1 MQTCTFARACFAHSN
16 SEFMPM
22 RLVYASDR
30 STRVA
35 RSLMASGV
43 IAILSRGVHFVCGSN
58 IVCATWNAVQCFAF
72 LSVSKACGSN
82 IMITKFCAQIREPT
96 LESNAMNIDLSSG
109 SNRVRAE
116 PSQIGKFRG
125 YWVAGWLILS
135 PPLVR

>member
-1 MQTCTFARACFAHSN
+1 M
-16 SEFMPM
+16 
-22 RLVYASDR
+22 YASDR

-35 RSLMASGV
+35 GNLMASGV

-58 IVCATWNAVQCFAF
+58 I
-72 LSVSKACGSN
+72 
-82 IMITKFCAQIREPT
+82 MITKFCAQIREKT

-125 YWVAGWLILS
+125 CWVAGWLILS
-135 PPLVR
+135 PPLVH